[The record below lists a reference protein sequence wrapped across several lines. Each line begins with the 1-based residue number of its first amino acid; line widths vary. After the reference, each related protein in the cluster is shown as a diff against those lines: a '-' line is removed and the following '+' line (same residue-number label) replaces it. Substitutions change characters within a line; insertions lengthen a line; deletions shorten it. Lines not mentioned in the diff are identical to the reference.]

1 MLAEVLAGL
10 TPQQWETP
18 SLCGAWTA
26 RAVATHLLLPLV
38 RGVRGFLP
46 DLVRA
51 RGSLHDAS
59 ELGVA
64 RAMERM
70 TTAQVVAGLRAQA
83 GNRFRPPTMPPAAP
97 LTEVLVHGQ
106 DILVPLGIDFR
117 RPVERWE
124 VVLGF
129 LTECGGAPRVRAR
142 PAPRRTAGGSRLRVD
157 PRLRTGGRR
166 TGACP
171 GPDPRRDA
179 TPGSASSAAPAYPC
193 WKRGYDAEP
202 GSRGNRRRP
211 CRRSSVQWNHNSR
224 GADWFR
230 LGTLVPGEAGRE
242 ASVIS

>member
-1 MLAEVLAGL
+1 MDTWPAVAEERLVLAEVLAGL

-64 RAMERM
+64 RAMEQM

-83 GNRFRPPTMPPAAP
+83 GNRFRPPTMPPTAP

-129 LTECGGAPRVRAR
+129 LTSAAARRGFVHGRLPAVRLAAADSEWTHGSGPEVDGPVRALGL
-142 PAPRRTAGGSRLRVD
+142 TLAG
-157 PRLRTGGRR
+157 
-166 TGACP
+166 
-171 GPDPRRDA
+171 RDA
-179 TPGSASSAAPAYPC
+179 
-193 WKRGYDAEP
+193 
-202 GSRGNRRRP
+202 
-211 CRRSSVQWNHNSR
+211 
-224 GADWFR
+224 R
-230 LGTLVPGEAGRE
+230 LGELSGPGVPLLEAWVRR
-242 ASVIS
+242 